1 VTSSEDR
8 SKELFDDFFLPDDR
22 FAELDFHLFVMFA
35 EFTE

>member
-22 FAELDFHLFVMFA
+22 FAELDFHLFMMFA